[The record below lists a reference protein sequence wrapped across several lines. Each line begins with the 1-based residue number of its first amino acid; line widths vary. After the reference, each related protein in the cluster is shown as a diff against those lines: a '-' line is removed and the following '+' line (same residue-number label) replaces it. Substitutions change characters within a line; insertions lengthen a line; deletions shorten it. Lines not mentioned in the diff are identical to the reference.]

1 MNRLIPLNARYSYER
16 LERNDN
22 SPGGRTYG
30 PDKLPSVTTILSATK
45 DKAALD
51 AWVARVGEAEAERI
65 RNEAA
70 TVGTH
75 MHSVVEHLLLNEPLP
90 APQSWLQTKGY
101 WMGYKL
107 IEAFFPNVQEVW
119 GAEIPLHY
127 PGKYAGTSDCIG
139 VYRHAESIIDFK
151 QANKMKQR
159 SWIEDYFVQLAAYAA
174 AHNAVHGTKIRQGII
189 LMVSQD
195 GQTQEFVTCS
205 REFDGY
211 KDQWMRRVDDYLAK
225 KKAPAEP
232 GPKDLTSRG
241 ENTDT

>member
-1 MNRLIPLNARYSYER
+1 MADLNRFVPTIHAPFPYQR
-16 LERNDN
+16 LERND
-22 SPGGRTYG
+22 SPSGRTYG

-45 DKAALD
+45 DKSHLD
-51 AWVARVGEAEAERI
+51 AWVARVGQEEAERI
-65 RNEAA
+65 RNDAA

-75 MHSVVEHLLLNEPLP
+75 MHAVVENVLLGHDLP
-90 APQSWLQTKGY
+90 APSNWLAVKGY

-107 IEAFFPNVQEVW
+107 IEEFFSNLSAVW

-139 VYRHAESIIDFK
+139 VYRNCESIIDFK

-174 AHNAVHGTKIRQGII
+174 AHNALYGTNIRQGVI

-195 GQTQEFVTCS
+195 GNTMEFLTCG
-205 REFDGY
+205 REFDSY
-211 KDQWMRRVDDYLAK
+211 KDAWMRRVEEYLAK
-225 KKAPAEP
+225 KNAPAGEP
-232 GPKDLTSRG
+232 GQSSIT
-241 ENTDT
+241 